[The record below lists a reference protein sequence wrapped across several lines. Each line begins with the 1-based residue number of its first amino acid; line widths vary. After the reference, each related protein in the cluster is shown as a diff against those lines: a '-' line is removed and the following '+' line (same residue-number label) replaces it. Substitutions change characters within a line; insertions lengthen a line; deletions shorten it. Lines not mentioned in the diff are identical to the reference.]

1 MANRS
6 VKKCSTSV
14 IIQNRKSELP
24 WGWPSS
30 ESQQTINARE
40 SVGQKG
46 TSPCREQYVDS
57 LKTKNRITI
66 WSWRGFPDSSAGKVF
81 ACNAGD
87 PGSIPGLGRSPGEG
101 IGYLL
106 QYSWTS
112 LLAQMIRDPP
122 VGFWVQSLGWKL
134 PCRRASQPT
143 QYFCWE
149 NPHTQRS
156 LVGYRP
162 RGRKELDTTEQPST
176 NDAIIPLLGTRL
188 EITIIRKNTCAS
200 MLLASLFCNRQ
211 DMEAI

>member
-122 VGFWVQSLGWKL
+122 VGFWVQSLGWE
-134 PCRRASQPT
+134 ASLQEGIT
-143 QYFCWE
+143 ANSVF
-149 NPHTQRS
+149 
-156 LVGYRP
+156 
-162 RGRKELDTTEQPST
+162 
-176 NDAIIPLLGTRL
+176 LLGESPYTEEPGGLQATGSQRVGHNWTAKHKWCYNPTPGHTSGNNHHSKKHMRL
-188 EITIIRKNTCAS
+188 NALSIII
-200 MLLASLFCNRQ
+200 L
-211 DMEAI
+211 